1 MTVIDANR
9 MHEIETRYPE
19 YFHRSF
25 RQRFGGLMI
34 LIATLLYSLYAV
46 WFFDLPKLFTEAHW
60 ERVGIYLSQWV
71 SYDVQPEFR
80 IEGDGSIDIH
90 YPRFSPLGDNPHPDW
105 LVNNPDGSITV
116 SISGTS
122 RNVTVSKSETIV
134 TAHGISVPVDVS
146 SGAPKVV
153 GPVPGW
159 MTVYDDNVLA
169 DLGFAGNVSISVDR
183 VKIRKRFIGWANF
196 IFDTQSSFFDKPVGE
211 VVSLIVSG
219 PRIKPDQSNLSLA
232 FDDIWN
238 NSEWQHGDVWT
249 KLFQTIVM
257 AFLGTLLGSLT
268 AFPLAFLAA
277 RNITPN
283 RLLNQ
288 ILKRFFDFLRSVDM
302 LIWALFLTRAF
313 GPGPLAGSGAIFL
326 TETGTLGKLYS
337 EGLENIDNK
346 PREGIKSTGAQ
357 TVLVHRY
364 GIMPQIVPIF
374 VSQTLYQWE
383 SNVRGAT
390 IIGAVGAGGIG
401 LKLWEAMRTNA
412 NWENVAY
419 MVILILIVV
428 FIFDTASNALRHRLM
443 GTKAH

>member
-19 YFHRSF
+19 YFHQSF

-46 WFFDLPKLFTEAHW
+46 WFFDLPKLFVEAHW

-80 IEGDGSIDIH
+80 IEDDGSIDIR
-90 YPRFSPLGDNPHPDW
+90 YPRFSPLGDNPNPDW

-122 RNVTVSKSETIV
+122 RTVTVSKSETIV
-134 TAHGISVPVDVS
+134 TAYGVSVPVDVFG
-146 SGAPKVV
+146 GAPKVV

-183 VKIRKRFIGWANF
+183 VKMRKRFIGWANF

-288 ILKRFFDFLRSVDM
+288 S
-302 LIWALFLTRAF
+302 
-313 GPGPLAGSGAIFL
+313 
-326 TETGTLGKLYS
+326 
-337 EGLENIDNK
+337 
-346 PREGIKSTGAQ
+346 
-357 TVLVHRY
+357 
-364 GIMPQIVPIF
+364 
-374 VSQTLYQWE
+374 
-383 SNVRGAT
+383 
-390 IIGAVGAGGIG
+390 
-401 LKLWEAMRTNA
+401 
-412 NWENVAY
+412 
-419 MVILILIVV
+419 
-428 FIFDTASNALRHRLM
+428 
-443 GTKAH
+443 